1 MSKPAAAD
9 RGLCPRDKRLRN
21 TFLEV
26 AAVRMIKEPATFA
39 IEVNA

>member
-1 MSKPAAAD
+1 M
-9 RGLCPRDKRLRN
+9 RLRN

-26 AAVRMIKEPATFA
+26 AAIRMIKEPAAFA